1 MQQRALTALLRS
13 PRPFTISGMV
23 ALVLEAVSA
32 NVWVGNMLERLSQA
46 VVILLMILLTFA
58 VPLGNI
64 LAKGPPDTVVI
75 TGPGLTSPI
84 VITNPSLLRGFG
96 FYSFEDVN
104 RRIAE
109 PKDPGPGYV
118 ITRYLEQ
125 GSDLTARD
133 RAIYHLRPSGEPG
146 LVFYEG
152 LIDENMW
159 SEFDGY
165 WYHASEA
172 GDATIRSILNEHG
185 IVYGIDT
192 SSSVARNRL
201 SEASV
206 LVTSLVILV
215 IVVVASIMVRKGR
228 AKRMSHRTSATNR

>member
-1 MQQRALTALLRS
+1 MQQRALTVLLRT
-13 PRPFTISGMV
+13 PRPFTISSLV
-23 ALVLEAVSA
+23 TLVLEAVSQ
-32 NVWVGNMLERLSQA
+32 NVRVGNMLERLSRA
-46 VVILLMILLTFA
+46 VMILVMMVLSVA
-58 VPLGNI
+58 VPLGNV
-64 LAKGPPDTVVI
+64 LAKGPPDKVVI

-84 VITNPSLLRGFG
+84 IITNPSLLSGFG

-104 RRIAE
+104 HRIAE

-118 ITRYLEQ
+118 ITRYLAHGTE
-125 GSDLTARD
+125 LTPRD

-146 LVFYEG
+146 LVFHEG

-192 SSSVARNRL
+192 SSPAARSRPF
-201 SEASV
+201 EAGV
-206 LVTSLVILV
+206 LAASLMVLV
-215 IVVVASIMVRKGR
+215 IVVGALVVVRRGR
-228 AKRMSHRTSATNR
+228 AKRTSHRTSAANR